1 MKSIEQQSL
10 ANILQ
15 GELNNSPLVIKPGIP
30 NDLLTELFEWKQD
43 KDNNISI
50 EALKNLEDI
59 LKNYF

>member
-1 MKSIEQQSL
+1 MTNTQQQSL

-30 NDLLTELFEWKQD
+30 DDLLTELFEWK
-43 KDNNISI
+43 KDNDVSI
-50 EALKNLEDI
+50 EALKSLEDI